1 VAGSGDAYGS
11 GLMEAASRPLRAT
24 LARSTRTLARST
36 RRPGTRVR
44 GLDAVAALGLW
55 AAFLAVSRVLVERL
69 YDRGVDV
76 HVGNPPLV
84 GALDPHLGVGLAPA
98 VALGA
103 AAVAWA
109 PSLARRLAWRGLVL
123 AAGLASVAWALA
135 LAAADGLGAVAAPL
149 LYPSDYLAEVQRAGD
164 PLAFVSSFLD
174 RAGQLTTHA
183 SVHPPGL
190 IALLAA
196 LREVGLHGEWMLA
209 AIVLG
214 GAALAPAAALVAARE
229 LAGEA
234 VARRAAPF
242 VTLAPAAVWVATS
255 ADALFMG
262 VAAAGVALM
271 VVATGRSGR
280 RGDATAL
287 GGGLVLGVAL
297 HLAYGVAPLGVVV
310 LAVALAR
317 RRIRPLLVGALGVAA
332 VAGAFALAGFWWL
345 DGLERARELYRGG
358 LSPSRPY
365 ATFLVVSVA
374 ALAVA
379 VGPATAVGLARLRD
393 RRLWPL
399 PGAVLAAVAF
409 ADVSGLSKGETER
422 IWLPFVPWLLVACA
436 AIGGERAGRGWL
448 AAQVALAIGLQA
460 AIRSP

>member
-1 VAGSGDAYGS
+1 
-11 GLMEAASRPLRAT
+11 MEAASRPLPAASGRSRRRAW
-24 LARSTRTLARST
+24 ARFASID
-36 RRPGTRVR
+36 V
-44 GLDAVAALGLW
+44 VAALGLW
-55 AAFLAVSRVLVERL
+55 AALIAASRVMVERL

-76 HVGNPPLV
+76 HVGDPPLV
-84 GALDPHLGVGLAPA
+84 GALDPHLGLGLAPA
-98 VALGA
+98 VALGV

-109 PSLARRLAWRGLVL
+109 PGLARRLAWQPLL
-123 AAGLASVAWALA
+123 IAAGVGSIAWALV

-149 LYPSDYLAEVQRAGD
+149 LYPADYLPEVQRAGD
-164 PLAFVSSFLD
+164 PLAFVSSFVD
-174 RAGQLTTHA
+174 RAAQLTTHA

-196 LREVGLHGEWMLA
+196 LREAGLHGEWVLA

-242 VTLAPAAVWVATS
+242 VALAPAAVWVATS

-262 VAAAGVALM
+262 VAAAGVAVM
-271 VVATGRSGR
+271 VVATGREGR

-287 GGGLVLGVAL
+287 GGGLVLGLAL
-297 HLAYGVAPLGVVV
+297 HLSYGVAPLAVVV

-317 RRIRPLLVGALGVAA
+317 RRLRPLLLGAVGLAA

-345 DGLERARELYRGG
+345 DGLQRAHELYRGG
-358 LSPSRPY
+358 VSRSRPY
-365 ATFLVVSVA
+365 GTFLVVNVA

-393 RRLWPL
+393 RRVWLL
-399 PGAVLAAVAF
+399 PGAALLAVVLA
-409 ADVSGLSKGETER
+409 DLSGLSKGETER
-422 IWLPFVPWLLVACA
+422 IWLPFVPWLLLACA
-436 AIGGERAGRGWL
+436 ALAGGRAGRGWL
-448 AAQVALAIGLQA
+448 AGQVGLALVLQA
-460 AIRSP
+460 AIRSPW